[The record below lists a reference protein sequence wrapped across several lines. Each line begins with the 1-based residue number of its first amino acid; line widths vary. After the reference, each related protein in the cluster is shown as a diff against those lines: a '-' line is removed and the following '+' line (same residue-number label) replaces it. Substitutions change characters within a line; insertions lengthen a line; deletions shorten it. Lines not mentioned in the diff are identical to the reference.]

1 MSFLDPES
9 KSLTRCY
16 FCPSLEAAEIY
27 YSASAVQRHLASAGE
42 MPSIDT
48 AANSSHYA
56 DEGRALSYNGE
67 TGTFDEGPLRFEDH
81 VISFSEDEP
90 PHQRMPLTD
99 KIEELAGSAN

>member
-9 KSLTRCY
+9 KGLTRCY

-27 YSASAVQRHLASAGE
+27 YSASALQRHLASAGE

-56 DEGRALSYNGE
+56 DEGRALSYSGE
-67 TGTFDEGPLRFEDH
+67 AGAFDEGPLRFEDH
-81 VISFSEDEP
+81 VI
-90 PHQRMPLTD
+90 
-99 KIEELAGSAN
+99 